1 MIGKYGFC
9 VVADD
14 CVRSDYET
22 IILLFHDTYSIIMKA
37 SYVKIG

>member
-1 MIGKYGFC
+1 MIGKDGFC

-22 IILLFHDTYSIIMKA
+22 IILPFHDTYFIIMQT
-37 SYVKIG
+37 SYVKVG